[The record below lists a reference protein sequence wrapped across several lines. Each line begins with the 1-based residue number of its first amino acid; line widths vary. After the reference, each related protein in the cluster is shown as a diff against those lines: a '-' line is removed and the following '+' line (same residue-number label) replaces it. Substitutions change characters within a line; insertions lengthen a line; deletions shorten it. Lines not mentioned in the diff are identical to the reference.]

1 MSPAPTRSHAQIS
14 VLLLT
19 MSTFVIGTA
28 EFVVMGILPDVAADL
43 SISIPKAG
51 WLITAYSLGI
61 AFGGLLF
68 SLIASKFKRKVALVS
83 LMAFFTAA
91 NAICAWAPG
100 HETLLVARVVAASG
114 QGAFF
119 GIGAVMAASLVPA
132 NRQASAVAMM
142 FTGLTLAN
150 VLGVPLGTAVG
161 HWLGWRAPFIAITVL
176 SVVGMIGLAFALPTS
191 HGEEKVDLGSEIVA
205 LADRRIWISLASTV
219 LFTMAIFPVFT
230 YVAPLLQNVSGLSSD
245 WIAITLLIVGL
256 GMTLGS
262 YVGGRLSDWSL
273 QSALVGIPVAIAVV
287 SLALRWTT
295 PSFLPGEI
303 NWFVWGAV
311 TFAAIATLQVSV
323 MRFGSKAPN
332 LVSTLKIEAF
342 NIGIAL
348 GARVGGAAL
357 ENGYQLLDIP
367 VVAAAIAL
375 LALLGVLASTALLK
389 TSPKS
394 GPVTA

>member
-1 MSPAPTRSHAQIS
+1 
-14 VLLLT
+14 

-332 LVSTLKIEAF
+332 LVSTLKIGAF

>member
-14 VLLLT
+14 ILLLT

-245 WIAITLLIVGL
+245 WIAITLLIGL

-311 TFAAIATLQVSV
+311 TFAAIPTLQVSV

-332 LVSTLKIEAF
+332 LVSTLNIGAF

>member
-1 MSPAPTRSHAQIS
+1 
-14 VLLLT
+14 

>member
-1 MSPAPTRSHAQIS
+1 
-14 VLLLT
+14 

-51 WLITAYSLGI
+51 WLITAYALGI

-68 SLIASKFKRKVALVS
+68 SLIASKLKRKVALVS
-83 LMAFFTAA
+83 LMAFFAAA

-100 HETLLVARVVAASG
+100 YETLMVARVLAASG

-176 SVVGMIGLAFALPTS
+176 SVVGMIGLAFALPSS
-191 HGEEKVDLGSEIVA
+191 HGEEKVDVRSEVIA

-245 WIAITLLIVGL
+245 WIAITLLVVGL

-273 QSALVGIPVAIAVV
+273 QRALVGIPVAIAVA

-295 PSFLPGEI
+295 PFFLPGEI

-311 TFAAIATLQVSV
+311 TFAAIPTLQVSV
-323 MRFGSKAPN
+323 MRFGSGAPN
-332 LVSTLKIEAF
+332 LVSTLNIGAF

-375 LALLGVLASTALLK
+375 LALVGVLASTALLR

>member
-1 MSPAPTRSHAQIS
+1 
-14 VLLLT
+14 
-19 MSTFVIGTA
+19 
-28 EFVVMGILPDVAADL
+28 
-43 SISIPKAG
+43 
-51 WLITAYSLGI
+51 
-61 AFGGLLF
+61 
-68 SLIASKFKRKVALVS
+68 
-83 LMAFFTAA
+83 MAFFAAA

-100 HETLLVARVVAASG
+100 YETLLVARVLAASG

-287 SLALRWTT
+287 SVALRWTT

-311 TFAAIATLQVSV
+311 TFAAIPTLQVSV

-332 LVSTLKIEAF
+332 LVSTLNIGAF